1 VIEIPSERLSRDV
14 LDAVIEEYILREGT
28 DYGVQEASL
37 ESKIKQVH
45 RQISEGDV
53 LITFDPATE
62 NCTLLTRNQ
71 FNRYRKDLQ
80 TNERSDL

>member
-1 VIEIPSERLSRDV
+1 MIEIPSERLSRDV
-14 LDAVIEEYILREGT
+14 LSAVIEEYILREGT

-45 RQISEGDV
+45 RQITQGDV
-53 LITFDPATE
+53 LITFDPVTG

>member
-1 VIEIPSERLSRDV
+1 MIEIPSERLSRDV
-14 LDAVIEEYILREGT
+14 LSAVIEEYILREGT

-45 RQISEGDV
+45 RQIIQGDV
-53 LITFDPATE
+53 LITFDPVTE

-71 FNRYRKDLQ
+71 FNRYSKDLQ
-80 TNERSDL
+80 TNEGSDL

>member
-1 VIEIPSERLSRDV
+1 MIEIPSERLSRDV
-14 LDAVIEEYILREGT
+14 LGAVIEEYILREGT
-28 DYGVQEASL
+28 DYGVQETSL

-45 RQISEGDV
+45 RQIVQGDV
-53 LITFDPATE
+53 LITFDPVTE

-71 FNRYRKDLQ
+71 FNRYSKDLQ

>member
-1 VIEIPSERLSRDV
+1 MIEIPSERLSRDI
-14 LDAVIEEYILREGT
+14 LGAVIEEYILREGT

-45 RQISEGDV
+45 RQIIQGDV
-53 LITFDPATE
+53 LITFDPVTE

-71 FNRYRKDLQ
+71 FNRYSKDLQ
-80 TNERSDL
+80 TNE

>member
-1 VIEIPSERLSRDV
+1 VIEIPSERLSRDI
-14 LDAVIEEYILREGT
+14 LGAVIEEYILREGT

-37 ESKIKQVH
+37 ESKIKQFH
-45 RQISEGDV
+45 RQIIQGDV
-53 LITFDPATE
+53 LITFDPVTE

-71 FNRYRKDLQ
+71 FNRYSKDLQ

>member
-1 VIEIPSERLSRDV
+1 M
-14 LDAVIEEYILREGT
+14 IEEYILREGT

-45 RQISEGDV
+45 RQIIQGDV
-53 LITFDPATE
+53 LITFDPVTE

-71 FNRYRKDLQ
+71 FNRYSKDLQ

>member
-1 VIEIPSERLSRDV
+1 MIEIPSERLSRDV
-14 LDAVIEEYILREGT
+14 LSAVIEEYILREGT

-45 RQISEGDV
+45 RQIIQGDV
-53 LITFDPATE
+53 LITFDPVTE

-71 FNRYRKDLQ
+71 FNRYSKDLQ

>member
-1 VIEIPSERLSRDV
+1 MIEIPSERLSRDV
-14 LDAVIEEYILREGT
+14 LGAVIEEYILREGT

-45 RQISEGDV
+45 RQIIQGDV
-53 LITFDPATE
+53 LISFDPVTE

-71 FNRYRKDLQ
+71 FNRYSKDLQ
-80 TNERSDL
+80 TNEGSDL

>member
-1 VIEIPSERLSRDV
+1 MIEIPSERLSRDV
-14 LDAVIEEYILREGT
+14 LGAVIEEYILREGT

-45 RQISEGDV
+45 RQIIQGDV
-53 LITFDPATE
+53 LISFDPVTE

-71 FNRYRKDLQ
+71 FNRYSKDLQ

>member
-1 VIEIPSERLSRDV
+1 MIEIPSERLSRDI
-14 LDAVIEEYILREGT
+14 LGAVIEEYILREGT
-28 DYGVQEASL
+28 DYGVQETSL

-45 RQISEGDV
+45 RQIVQGDV
-53 LITFDPATE
+53 LITFDPVTE

-71 FNRYRKDLQ
+71 FNRYSKDLQ

>member
-1 VIEIPSERLSRDV
+1 MIEIPSERLSRDV
-14 LDAVIEEYILREGT
+14 LGAVIEEYILREGT

-45 RQISEGDV
+45 RQIIQGDV
-53 LITFDPATE
+53 LITFDPVTE

-71 FNRYRKDLQ
+71 FNRYSKDLQ